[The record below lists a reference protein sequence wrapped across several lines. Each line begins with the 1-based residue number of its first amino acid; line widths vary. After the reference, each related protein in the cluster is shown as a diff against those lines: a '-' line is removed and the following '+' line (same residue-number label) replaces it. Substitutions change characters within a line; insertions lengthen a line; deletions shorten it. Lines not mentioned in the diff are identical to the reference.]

1 MAMTLAWDYG
11 HMDHVGAALG
21 KLRAAQEAVPVA
33 EEQGRK
39 LVADAR
45 ARVDDARAKLAAG
58 IVAEYQDGA
67 RVSDL
72 AKRSEYNRET
82 IRRILRAAGI
92 EPG

>member
-1 MAMTLAWDYG
+1 MATMRRWDYG
-11 HMDHVGAALG
+11 HVDHVGAALG
-21 KLRAAQEAVPVA
+21 KLRAAQEAVSIA
-33 EEQGRK
+33 EEQGRQ

-45 ARVDDARAKLAAG
+45 ARVGEARVELAEK
-58 IVAEYQDGA
+58 IVAEYLDGA

-92 EPG
+92 EPA

>member
-1 MAMTLAWDYG
+1 
-11 HMDHVGAALG
+11 MDHVGAALG

-45 ARVDDARAKLAAG
+45 ARVDEARARLAEV